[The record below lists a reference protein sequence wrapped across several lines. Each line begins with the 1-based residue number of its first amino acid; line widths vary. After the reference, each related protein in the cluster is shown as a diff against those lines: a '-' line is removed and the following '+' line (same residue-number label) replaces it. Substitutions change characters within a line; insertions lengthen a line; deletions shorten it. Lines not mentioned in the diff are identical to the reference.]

1 MMTIRRNACRP
12 LTYLPTSALALIY
25 VSSLSLNILYPCST
39 CPSVFL
45 FSTTSFF
52 LCSYLL
58 RLTPYIPLRPHLF
71 IALSLSLSLFLSL
84 YLSFSFS
91 LYLSV
96 SFSLS
101 LSFFLLLSLSLSL
114 SNYLSPSPSLCHNY
128 LATNYLSLSSTH
140 SLLIF
145 KAPC

>member
-1 MMTIRRNACRP
+1 MCLPISVHSLSHLCAQVGGTYSSQRCFFEEINNKISMMTIRRNACRP

-45 FSTTSFF
+45 FSKTSFF

-71 IALSLSLSLFLSL
+71 IALSLSLFLSL
-84 YLSFSFS
+84 YLSLSLSIYISFS
-91 LYLSV
+91 LQLP
-96 SFSLS
+96 FCIS
-101 LSFFLLLSLSLSL
+101 LSFALSV
-114 SNYLSPSPSLCHNY
+114 
-128 LATNYLSLSSTH
+128 
-140 SLLIF
+140 
-145 KAPC
+145 

>member
-1 MMTIRRNACRP
+1 MTIRRNACRP

-25 VSSLSLNILYPCST
+25 VSSLSLNILYPWST

-45 FSTTSFF
+45 FSKTSFF

-71 IALSLSLSLFLSL
+71 IALSLSLFLSLYLSLSLSIFLLLSLSICLLLSLSL

-91 LYLSV
+91 L
-96 SFSLS
+96 SLS
-101 LSFFLLLSLSLSL
+101 LFLSIFLLLPLSVTS
-114 SNYLSPSPSLCHNY
+114 
-128 LATNYLSLSSTH
+128 
-140 SLLIF
+140 I
-145 KAPC
+145 